1 MNDKKLSARELQTS
15 FEEKRSYPRVV
26 IETSATLILPGA
38 QVTGSARA
46 YDISFEGLQIH
57 CDRETAILLQ
67 KENISDLEVS
77 FTLPYRDNPADIK
90 ARCAIMYIL
99 ELIDDTHAMG
109 LKFADMGAGNL
120 QQVRQFIESSM
131 ETD

>member
-1 MNDKKLSARELQTS
+1 MNEKKLSSREQRDG

-26 IETSATLILPGA
+26 IETPVSLALPDSSIVEA
-38 QVTGSARA
+38 QA

-57 CDRETAILLQ
+57 CNQEAAHLLQ
-67 KENISDLEVS
+67 NYESSEIEIS
-77 FTLPYRDNPADIK
+77 FTLPVRDRQAAIK

-99 ELIDDTHAMG
+99 ELFNNTHAMG
-109 LKFADMGAGNL
+109 VRITGIETGTM
-120 QQVRQFIESSM
+120 QEVRQFIENSM